1 MTTTSLLI
9 YIILGSLGISY
20 LMYGK
25 AQRKAVALFSGLGLS
40 VAPYFTMNLWLL
52 VPLALVF
59 IVLPFFITI

>member
-25 AQRKAVALFSGLGLS
+25 AQRKAVALFSGIGLS